1 MNRAGWTLSALALVC
16 FSWRVFV
23 PPILGL
29 ANNGDFAKIAGP
41 LRLGPASGGPDDRFR
56 YVTRDYRRAPEN
68 AWNSHYYSSEA
79 VFALAA
85 YELSRAFEPRD
96 RFDIRWMGLLHLAAI
111 LAAFVWLM
119 AALRPLGTT
128 AQIAA
133 GSMAIFIFSDAAYLA
148 YCNTFYTDAAAL
160 TGVLLTIAALVDLAV
175 RGYSAARLAGF
186 VVAALLLESSKTQHA
201 LLALPLAIL
210 AWVVVRNRQALAA
223 AAAVLAAGVIFV
235 LVSPVNYR
243 ADPTFNL
250 VFYKLT
256 PQSPSPLDDLAA
268 LGLDR
273 ADARFVGMHAYMPGA
288 LTSNYD
294 TALDLVRRVSAG
306 RIARFYLSHPRR
318 TAGILRRDLHDN
330 GGKLQVA
337 GFGNYTQDSG
347 RPPQSL
353 APGYWSENRA
363 RLLERAPW
371 IIPLWLAA
379 ISAVCLLLRSKL
391 AWVCLGL
398 AAMAA
403 IEFTVASLADALDT
417 VRHLLLFQTLLDITL
432 IWAVTAASLRAES
445 WYRSWRRGI

>member
-1 MNRAGWTLSALALVC
+1 MSRAGWSLFAFALVC

-23 PPILGL
+23 PPLLGL

-41 LRLGPASGGPDDRFR
+41 LRLGPASGAADDRFA
-56 YVTRDYRRAPEN
+56 YVTRDYRRAAEY
-68 AWNSHYYSSEA
+68 AWDSHYYSSEA
-79 VFALAA
+79 VFALTA
-85 YELSRAFEPRD
+85 YELSAAFQKRD
-96 RFDIRWMGLLHLAAI
+96 RFDIRWMGLVHLAAI
-111 LAAFVWLM
+111 LAAFVWWL
-119 AALRPLGTT
+119 AALRPLGAA

-133 GSMAIFIFSDAAYLA
+133 GLMAIFIFSDAAYLA

-160 TGVLLTIAALVDLAV
+160 AGILLTLAALVDLAV
-175 RGYSAARLAGF
+175 RGYSVWRLAGF
-186 VVAALLLESSKTQHA
+186 AAAALVLATSKTQHA

-210 AWVVVRNRQALAA
+210 VWIVVRNRQALVAGA
-223 AAAVLAAGVIFV
+223 MVLAAGVFFI
-235 LVSPVNYR
+235 LVSPANYR

-256 PQSPSPLDDLAA
+256 PKSPAPLDDLAA
-268 LGLDR
+268 LGLDPG
-273 ADARFVGMHAYMPGA
+273 DARFIGMHAYMPGA

-294 TALDLVRRVSAG
+294 TALELVRRVSAG

-318 TAGILRRDLHDN
+318 MGAILRRDLQEN

-337 GFGNYTQDSG
+337 GFGNYTRDSG

-353 APGYWSENRA
+353 ASSYWSENRA
-363 RLLERAPW
+363 RLLQGAPW
-371 IIPLWLAA
+371 LIPLWLAA
-379 ISAVCLLLRSKL
+379 VAAVCLMIRSKL
-391 AWVCLGL
+391 AWVCLGV

-403 IEFTVASLADALDT
+403 LEFTVASLADALDT

-445 WYRSWRRGI
+445 WYRSWHRGI